1 MSDNKH
7 SEEGSE
13 RTFEDKVQATQ
24 DRIEAGFRRLGRG
37 SWARILR
44 MARKPTKQEFKQTSA
59 ICGIGLFIL
68 GFIGFV
74 ILVIMDN
81 AIPGFFSWMG
91 IGF

>member
-1 MSDNKH
+1 MSNNKQ

-24 DRIEAGFRRLGRG
+24 DRLEASFRRLGRG

-44 MARKPTKQEFKQTSA
+44 MARKPTKQEFKQTNI

-81 AIPGFFSWMG
+81 AIPGFFNWMG
-91 IGF
+91 MGY